1 MSVSSEELNLL
12 VYRYL
17 AEGGET
23 YKTLPGL
30 RRGCFCWSVV
40 SSTMVDFVYHL
51 RCLVFSVLSVYLLTK
66 LNLLHRLSSA
76 AIFEM
81 I

>member
-23 YKTLPGL
+23 YKTLRGL
-30 RRGCFCWSVV
+30 RMGCFYGLSLVRSWLIF
-40 SSTMVDFVYHL
+40 VDHL
-51 RCLVFSVLSVYLLTK
+51 RCLVFSVLSAYLLTK
-66 LNLLHRLSSA
+66 VILLHRISST
-76 AIFEM
+76 AILK
-81 I
+81 

>member
-30 RRGCFCWSVV
+30 RRGCFYWSVV
-40 SSTMVDFVYHL
+40 GSTMVDLCLPPPLPYFL
-51 RCLVFSVLSVYLLTK
+51 RSFRLLANQTES
-66 LNLLHRLSSA
+66 LASFILHCD
-76 AIFEM
+76 F
-81 I
+81 

>member
-17 AEGGET
+17 TEGGET

-30 RRGCFCWSVV
+30 RSGAVCCVVCFVY
-40 SSTMVDFVYHL
+40 TMVI
-51 RCLVFSVLSVYLLTK
+51 LLFRTLAAL
-66 LNLLHRLSSA
+66 LNRILTY
-76 AIFEM
+76 
-81 I
+81 